1 MQAPGVPKPLFRW
14 IKPIVVSAAFLAF
27 FLLADHFSTLV
38 QVSAGIPDWCPTS
51 GVSLAFL
58 ILFGLE
64 YAPVVFGA
72 VLVTGLWVHQISF
85 GLSLLILA
93 IFVTSGYSLAAY
105 IISNVLH
112 IDPHLN
118 RSRDATL
125 LILSALATSVI
136 VAALNALVFLMDG
149 RITTASYQLAL
160 IQLWVTDAIA
170 ILVVAPVFL
179 VMRAPLRSLFA
190 FSQASLD
197 AIFRLLTSQR
207 LLLLV
212 SEILLQVALVAMVV
226 MAIFS
231 WTFTENFK
239 PFYLCFLVLIAIC
252 LRHGIIGAVI
262 ANAITTTGVLLAGYF
277 LAYQPVNITELQ
289 FFLVT
294 LSMTGLVLGAVVTEN
309 KDGEKALRAA
319 EARYRQM
326 VEQTLI
332 VIYIKAADRSGSI
345 LYISPQIEALTGY
358 PPDEWV
364 EDKNLWE
371 KLLHP
376 DDRDSVQSE
385 IRRMNETRQPSAS
398 EYRMIAR
405 KGQVVW
411 VRDEAVL
418 VKDEKGKPRFWQG
431 VLHDIT
437 QRKRREE
444 ELWAQ
449 STQDSMTGL
458 HSRAFFDAELAR
470 LQNSRLFPISVVMMD
485 MDGLKMVNDSRGHAA
500 GDELLRQTGLLLR
513 GSFRSED
520 IIARIGGDEFAIL
533 LPDTDAVEADA
544 IITRL
549 KANLAAYNRNHP
561 DLPISISIGAA
572 SGQKGTSLSELLKQ
586 ADEIMYQQKTW
597 RRKV

>member
-1 MQAPGVPKPLFRW
+1 M
-14 IKPIVVSAAFLAF
+14 
-27 FLLADHFSTLV
+27 
-38 QVSAGIPDWCPTS
+38 
-51 GVSLAFL
+51 
-58 ILFGLE
+58 FGLE

-262 ANAITTTGVLLAGYF
+262 ANAITATGVLLAGYF

-485 MDGLKMVNDSRGHAA
+485 MDGLKMVNDFRGHAA

-549 KANLAAYNRNHP
+549 KTNLAAYNRNHP
-561 DLPISISIGAA
+561 DLPISISIGVA
-572 SGQKGTSLSELLKQ
+572 SGQKGTSLSDVLKQ

>member
-1 MQAPGVPKPLFRW
+1 
-14 IKPIVVSAAFLAF
+14 
-27 FLLADHFSTLV
+27 
-38 QVSAGIPDWCPTS
+38 
-51 GVSLAFL
+51 
-58 ILFGLE
+58 
-64 YAPVVFGA
+64 
-72 VLVTGLWVHQISF
+72 
-85 GLSLLILA
+85 
-93 IFVTSGYSLAAY
+93 
-105 IISNVLH
+105 
-112 IDPHLN
+112 
-118 RSRDATL
+118 
-125 LILSALATSVI
+125 
-136 VAALNALVFLMDG
+136 
-149 RITTASYQLAL
+149 
-160 IQLWVTDAIA
+160 
-170 ILVVAPVFL
+170 
-179 VMRAPLRSLFA
+179 MRAPLRSLFA